1 MTTREHEHEPGG
13 RSAIDVEAEEVT
25 PAVDTDVPAQAE
37 PDARAE
43 PHEEASLDEPAIP
56 PVVPPEA
63 PRRRRR
69 SFARRV
75 LPALALVIIAV
86 VAGAALYRSFGE
98 RFWPSDRMHSLEER
112 VATLD
117 ATTRTLNTQLNAVGS
132 ELGTLK
138 SDAASLSSRAD
149 EALSRARTTAD
160 GLTAADGKLAKI
172 NERIGANEQ
181 RLGRA
186 EQDLKA
192 VRNEIVK
199 LGTASGGTTVA
210 TGAAVSPSK
219 TEDLERRLTALEQ
232 AVADLKS
239 KPAPPG
245 VSPEIAL
252 LSQALAD
259 FKAKVASG
267 APFEAESQ
275 AIARLVPGVA
285 ALDRL
290 MPYAASGVPTPAQ
303 LADELD
309 AISAGLPGRLPEA
322 AGNDEHWWSF
332 MTSVVTVRTVGQ
344 ADWKAICAKAA
355 ADIRAGNLAMGIARL
370 DGNDA
375 PLPPE
380 LVKWREKAG
389 ARAGAGA
396 AVEDISEAV
405 LRVIGNPAQKS

>member
-1 MTTREHEHEPGG
+1 LT
-13 RSAIDVEAEEVT
+13 
-25 PAVDTDVPAQAE
+25 
-37 PDARAE
+37 
-43 PHEEASLDEPAIP
+43 
-56 PVVPPEA
+56 
-63 PRRRRR
+63 
-69 SFARRV
+69 
-75 LPALALVIIAV
+75 LAIIAV
-86 VAGAALYRSFGE
+86 LAGAALYRTFGE

-117 ATTRTLNTQLNAVGS
+117 AATRTLNTQLNALGT

-138 SDAASLSSRAD
+138 SDAAGLSSRVD
-149 EALSRARTTAD
+149 EASNRARTTAD
-160 GLTAADGKLAKI
+160 GLAAADGKLAKAA
-172 NERIGANEQ
+172 ERIGANEQ
-181 RLGRA
+181 RLGRT
-186 EQDLKA
+186 ERDLKT
-192 VRNEIVK
+192 VRNEIAK

-210 TGAAVSPSK
+210 TGPAVSPSEI
-219 TEDLERRLTALEQ
+219 EDLERRLTALEQ

-239 KPAPPG
+239 KPATPG
-245 VSPEIAL
+245 VSPEIAM

-267 APFEAESQ
+267 APFEAEAQ
-275 AIARLVPGVA
+275 TIARLVPGIA

-290 MPYAASGVPTPAQ
+290 MPYAGSGVPTPAQ

-309 AISAGLPGRLPEA
+309 AIAAGLPGAPPKTA
-322 AGNDEHWWSF
+322 ATNEHWWSF
-332 MTSVVTVRTVGQ
+332 LTSVVTVRTVGE

-355 ADIRAGNLAMGIARL
+355 ADIRAGNLAMGVARL

-396 AVEDISEAV
+396 AVEEISEAV
-405 LRVIGNPAQKS
+405 LRGISNPAQKS